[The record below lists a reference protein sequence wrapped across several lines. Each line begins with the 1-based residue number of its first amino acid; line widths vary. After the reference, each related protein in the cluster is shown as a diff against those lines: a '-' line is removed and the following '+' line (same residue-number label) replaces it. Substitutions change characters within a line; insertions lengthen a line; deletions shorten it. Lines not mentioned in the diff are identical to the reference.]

1 MKLPDFLGIG
11 TQKGGTTYLHS
22 LLSEHP
28 QAFLAI
34 PKELHFFSL
43 HYQKGLAWYQDFFKS
58 AADDKSCGEIT
69 PYYMFHP
76 LALKRIHKHLPDVK
90 LIVLLRDPVERA
102 ISQFFHSRRLGL
114 EPLGFKDAFAVE
126 EQRLL
131 GSARKLDEGCIHV
144 SHQQHSYLS
153 RSRYDVQLK
162 QLLNVF
168 PRGQIKVY
176 QSESLF
182 SDAAPIWN
190 DLLSFLSLDPY
201 ECPAIPP
208 QYVGLK
214 KVEMDLDGP
223 TLDWIRCQLAP
234 AYDWVSKEY
243 GIGW

>member
-43 HYQKGLAWYQDFFKS
+43 HYQKGLAWYRDFFKS

-76 LALKRIHKHLPDVK
+76 LAFKRIHKHLPDVK

-131 GSARKLDEGCIHV
+131 GSARNLDEGYVHI

-162 QLLNVF
+162 QLLTGKLNQKI
-168 PRGQIKVY
+168 QILNH
-176 QSESLF
+176 E
-182 SDAAPIWN
+182 
-190 DLLSFLSLDPY
+190 
-201 ECPAIPP
+201 
-208 QYVGLK
+208 
-214 KVEMDLDGP
+214 
-223 TLDWIRCQLAP
+223 
-234 AYDWVSKEY
+234 
-243 GIGW
+243 